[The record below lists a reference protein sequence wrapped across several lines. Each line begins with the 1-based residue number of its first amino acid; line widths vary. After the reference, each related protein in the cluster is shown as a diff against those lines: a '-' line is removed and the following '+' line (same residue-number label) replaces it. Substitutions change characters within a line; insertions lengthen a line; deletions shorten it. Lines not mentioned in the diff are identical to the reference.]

1 MTENNNYYNKYG
13 DQLKELIDSLNIYMN
28 KEFDQSCSLN
38 DIDENGMM
46 GIAFTND
53 EDDNELQ
60 VNLDFNAM
68 AFTYEINGILWCKEK
83 YSISDMIHIFKVVNF
98 DEIIVPEISYRSSNV
113 NESGKI
119 AIQLGDHFTLIDVSE
134 LNGIELS
141 SYQDIKVLF
150 NNVAYQTYIPCESND
165 VLFIHNIL
173 EEKGKYKIQDYNL
186 ATEVSTDEMNQMI
199 EQIKTNFDIDKDG
212 IILYKHHEI
221 NLKEILENI
230 IQSEIYER
238 KNNLDISI

>member
-1 MTENNNYYNKYG
+1 MMNKSKYYDKYG
-13 DQLKELIDSLNIYMN
+13 DQLNELISSINIYMN
-28 KEFDQSCSLN
+28 KEFDHSLS
-38 DIDENGMM
+38 DELIDKDGLV
-46 GIAFTND
+46 GIAYTND
-53 EDDNELQ
+53 EDGNELQ
-60 VNLDFNAM
+60 VYLDLDDM
-68 AFTYEINGILWCKEK
+68 AFIYEINGILWCKEE

-141 SYQDIKVLF
+141 SYQDTKVLID
-150 NNVAYQTYIPCESND
+150 NTAYQTYIPCESND

-186 ATEVSTDEMNQMI
+186 ATEVSTDEMNQVI
-199 EQIKTNFDIDKDG
+199 EQIKTNFDIDKNG
-212 IILYKHHEI
+212 IILYKQHEI